1 MRGIAAQCI
10 HGDLGQKVREKVL
23 SFFRAGQLRVLVAT
37 DVAAGGWT
45 STTWTGSSIM
55 IFRKR
60 GNTMSTAL
68 GGPARAKHQG
78 AAYNLISSVT
88 DDVRLDEIIRNN
100 QYDVK
105 TITL

>member
-1 MRGIAAQCI
+1 MG
-10 HGDLGQKVREKVL
+10 
-23 SFFRAGQLRVLVAT
+23 
-37 DVAAGGWT
+37 
-45 STTWTGSSIM
+45 
-55 IFRKR
+55 
-60 GNTMSTAL
+60 
-68 GGPARAKHQG
+68 AKHQG